1 VFRPKIIFVG
11 ALALL
16 MIILVTQN
24 SEVVTVTL
32 LFWSFEMS
40 RVILIL
46 LAMMTGLHLRV
57 RGSPTHIGTLGLFV
71 SEAPHA
77 V

>member
-1 VFRPKIIFVG
+1 MLKPKFIVLG

-16 MIILVTQN
+16 LLILVIQN

-32 LFWSFEMS
+32 LFWDFDMS

-46 LAMMTGLHLRV
+46 LATMTGFIGGYLVARLTATRSS
-57 RGSPTHIGTLGLFV
+57 SP
-71 SEAPHA
+71 
-77 V
+77 